1 MNVKL
6 CPLVSEVYLNASNFN
21 IFFGKDERDDI
32 RMKFEVREKPQ
43 IGCGPNGCKTNLFF
57 GFFFDGTRNDY
68 IIAEKEISAKGVVVS
83 SRVKIFQVLLKFK
96 RRLGPGNRVTSI
108 LIASISIAII
118 FKYIKFK

>member
-1 MNVKL
+1 MSSRI
-6 CPLVSEVYLNASNFN
+6 CGPLGSEFLNANDFEK
-21 IFFGKDERDDI
+21 FFTI
-32 RMKFEVREKPQ
+32 RESKYINKNFEVREKQ
-43 IGCGPNGCKTNLFF
+43 KIGCGSNGCKTNLFF

-96 RRLGPGNRVTSI
+96 RRLVPGNRGTLI
-108 LIASISIAII
+108 LIASIPIAII